1 MESRKNLKSALLI
14 QDPVELFRLIGIGL
28 GPSQILIL
36 DIIIFLPEILSP
48 IATGHNTL
56 YLLAKN
62 TSAIAF

>member
-1 MESRKNLKSALLI
+1 MI
-14 QDPVELFRLIGIGL
+14 QDPVEQFRLIEIGL

-36 DIIIFLPEILSP
+36 VFIIFLPEILSP

-62 TSAIAF
+62 MSAM